1 MLIYFYIF
9 IAGLCVGSFLNVVIC
24 RLPEK
29 RSIVKSRSS
38 CPHCKEIIK
47 PYDLLPLVSFCVLKG
62 QCRQC
67 KKKISWQYPIIE
79 LITGL
84 IFVATTYYY
93 QTIGGIY
100 NPLLIRD
107 LVILSALIVVFATD
121 FKYMLIFD
129 AVTVPMMVFAFV
141 ANIFLLGNSS
151 NYLSLS
157 LNYLAAGIIGAGFFF
172 LQYYFSKGK
181 WVGAGDIRLGLLMG
195 LILGWP
201 KIIVA
206 LFFAYVVGAI
216 CSLILVAVKTKKMNS
231 QIPFGVFLS
240 LATAVAMFWGDSVI
254 NWYLGLF

>member
-1 MLIYFYIF
+1 MLTFLLVF
-9 IAGLCVGSFLNVVIC
+9 IIGLCVGSFLNVVIC

-29 RSIVKSRSS
+29 RSIVKNRSS

-79 LITGL
+79 LVTGL
-84 IFVATTYYY
+84 VFTAVAYYY
-93 QTIGGIY
+93 QTIGGID
-100 NPLLIRD
+100 NPLLVRD
-107 LVILSALIVVFATD
+107 LVLLSALIVVFATD
-121 FKYMLIFD
+121 LKYMLIFD
-129 AVTVPMMVFAFV
+129 AVTVPMMVFAFA
-141 ANIFLLGNSS
+141 ANIFLLGNST

-172 LQYYFSKGK
+172 LQHYFSKGK
-181 WVGAGDIRLGLLMG
+181 WIGAGDIRLGLLMG

-201 KIIVA
+201 NIFVA
-206 LFFAYVVGAI
+206 LFLAYIVGAI
-216 CSLILVAVKTKKMNS
+216 CSLILIVVSKKKMDS

-240 LATAVAMFWGDSVI
+240 LATAFAMFWG
-254 NWYLGLF
+254 